1 MYQKR
6 WRVHRF
12 YTFAVFHFGS
22 LLKSILDHLGLDFG
36 VVWGPIIYFFR
47 IQEVIKNSMIFYVV
61 FVPVVL
67 RFWPPSL
74 PLSTR
79 G

>member
-6 WRVHRF
+6 WRVDRF

-36 VVWGPIIYFFR
+36 VVWGSIFNHFSDPRGDQKFNDFLCCFF
-47 IQEVIKNSMIFYVV
+47 QFL
-61 FVPVVL
+61 FDFGLQVVL
-67 RFWPPSL
+67 
-74 PLSTR
+74 
-79 G
+79 